1 MKYIVLTAKSTFD
14 LEQVVNAHIKSG
26 WIPTGGFAVQGQYY
40 YQAMTKW
47 AVGSKLG
54 E

>member
-14 LEQVVNAHIKSG
+14 LEQVVDAHIKLG
-26 WIPTGGFAVQGQYY
+26 WIPTGSVAVQGQYY
-40 YQAMTKW
+40 YQAMTKG
-47 AVGSKLG
+47 AVCS

>member
-14 LEQVVNAHIKSG
+14 LEQVVNAHIKRD
-26 WIPTGGFAVQGQYY
+26 WIPTGGVAVQGQYY
-40 YQAMTKW
+40 YQVMINW
-47 AVGSKLG
+47 AVGSELG